1 MYSEQSP
8 EIIGKRAKMKF
19 VDEKQQEQ
27 WYEGVI
33 SSYSVITGKYTLFF
47 QVMDLQK
54 RHHMKMKIWKL
65 LTKTAENYFSVERQ
79 SLLFIQTDYYSFAS
93 ILFIFV
99 FHGNQ

>member
-47 QVMDLQK
+47 PSDG
-54 RHHMKMKIWKL
+54 
-65 LTKTAENYFSVERQ
+65 LTEE
-79 SLLFIQTDYYSFAS
+79 AS
-93 ILFIFV
+93 YEDEDMEIID
-99 FHGNQ
+99 